1 MKKLIFLFLLS
12 QIVIKSNGQEIKS
25 INDDRIP
32 ANVRA
37 KIKSMSSVDEL
48 EKFKYSAIKTFADTS
63 LATVKQNISLSFS
76 NGKITGTIQTEITN
90 VGFELKKEN
99 YSVEICFIYCCVDE
113 NNKEDCTKDFK
124 EYKRKKNDP
133 KCKSTTSRPCD

>member
-99 YSVEICFIYCCVDE
+99 YSVEICFIYCGVDE
-113 NNKEDCTKDFK
+113 NNKEVPTKHFT
-124 EYKRKKNDP
+124 EHKRKKNEP
-133 KCKSTTSRPCD
+133 QCNRSTSRHCD